1 MSASEAR
8 PARRRVFSYEEAVLT
23 FPAVRG
29 LTHAA
34 VRRIEAM
41 VNRLPSRDALEAQ
54 REELEAE
61 YNRILQAWGEE
72 IQALGCEVKGLW
84 LVDWDAGDGYY
95 CWRYPEEILGH
106 FHGYE
111 DGFEGRVP
119 IA

>member
-1 MSASEAR
+1 MTTLE
-8 PARRRVFSYEEAVLT
+8 PGTPRRHIFSYEEAVLT
-23 FPAVRG
+23 FPAVRD

-41 VNRLPSRDALEAQ
+41 VNRLQSRDALEAQ

-72 IQALGCEVKGLW
+72 IGALGCEVKGLW
-84 LVDWDAGDGYY
+84 LVDWDAGDGFY

-111 DGFEGRVP
+111 DGFSGRVP